1 MAWDWAAYGIALAVL
16 TIAAAFVFGM
26 LRISR
31 SLQRL
36 DRTVARVSI
45 EAEATLLQC
54 RHLANETREAIV
66 ISRQSLQGF
75 VTLAEGARALG
86 EAVQT
91 AAQTA
96 VHVTTLCR
104 DSLIYPCHAGSSSL
118 VDDGQDS
125 IQGGTGSLAELG
137 PVLWSLLKRSF
148 GRTASSDSSKS
159 PGTGADPSEGE

>member
-26 LRISR
+26 IRISR

-54 RHLANETREAIV
+54 RHLANEAREAIV
-66 ISRQSLQGF
+66 ISNKSLQGF
-75 VTLAEGARALG
+75 ATLAEGARALG

-96 VHVTTLCR
+96 VHVTALCR
-104 DSLIYPCHAGSSSL
+104 DSLTAPCRAASSPSE
-118 VDDGQDS
+118 DSHHS
-125 IQGGTGSLAELG
+125 IQGDSASLAELCRT
-137 PVLWSLLKRSF
+137 LWSLWKRGI
-148 GRTASSDSSKS
+148 GRDASSDNCRS
-159 PGTGADPSEGE
+159 PGPGADPSEGE